1 MADILIFDPNS
12 TPVVGRV
19 LGVLAS
25 VNTTDYAA
33 RADVLI
39 SPALPSGTPSDWKV
53 VSGKVVAMDAT
64 DLAALASASAAT
76 LAAKKAATELQS
88 KADAT
93 GAVDDFYEEG
103 RLIRALAE
111 VMMDEINILRQQ
123 PTTVLAV
130 RTLAQLKTA
139 IKAKLAAQAD
149 TSP

>member
-1 MADILIFDPNS
+1 MIWRRLARPARRRGAKES
-12 TPVVGRV
+12 GGRV
-19 LGVLAS
+19 QA
-25 VNTTDYAA
+25 
-33 RADVLI
+33 
-39 SPALPSGTPSDWKV
+39 
-53 VSGKVVAMDAT
+53 
-64 DLAALASASAAT
+64 
-76 LAAKKAATELQS
+76 

-149 TSP
+149 TSA